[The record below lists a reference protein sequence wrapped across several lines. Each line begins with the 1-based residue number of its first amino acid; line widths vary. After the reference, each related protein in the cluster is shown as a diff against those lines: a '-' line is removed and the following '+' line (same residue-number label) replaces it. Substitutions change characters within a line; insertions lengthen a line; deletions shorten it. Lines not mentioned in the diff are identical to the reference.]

1 MELGWVSGQEVRS
14 NVSMDTMTPAWSDAS
29 VANSTI
35 DVGQGFTPS
44 GPMLRALLALSTTP
58 LPSAERDNGQGGY
71 DLQNPHDGFGQ
82 LNLSVLLDFE
92 ALIEELEG
100 GTPPLQTMFGFM
112 THTGCWINLH
122 KSGWRLGKVLMIRSR
137 I

>member
-14 NVSMDTMTPAWSDAS
+14 NVTMDTMTPAWSDAS
-29 VANSTI
+29 IANSTI

-58 LPSAERDNGQGGY
+58 LPSAERDDGQGGH

-100 GTPPLQTMFGFM
+100 GHASPADDVWIHDSYRLLNPVSY
-112 THTGCWINLH
+112 THLTLPTIL
-122 KSGWRLGKVLMIRSR
+122 LV
-137 I
+137 